1 MMTRALDRS
10 VAVKLLGEAAL
21 QIWSNLPQD
30 VQEKVFEES
39 VRASPD
45 DRTGLAVFLH
55 EIHPRTCERRSS
67 V

>member
-1 MMTRALDRS
+1 
-10 VAVKLLGEAAL
+10 
-21 QIWSNLPQD
+21 
-30 VQEKVFEES
+30 